1 MEKGNSQWLRV
12 LFEYP
17 YWSSKYM
24 QCFAET
30 SRFKQIDWVKL
41 KVDLEYCGFVYVEPV
56 RPNVTYQTLSCL
68 KTHWVL
74 WWYLHFRGSL
84 KQKKKFFLSIDKHQN
99 VKKRTISNEIE
110 YGSV

>member
-1 MEKGNSQWLRV
+1 
-12 LFEYP
+12 
-17 YWSSKYM
+17 M

-68 KTHWVL
+68 KTH
-74 WWYLHFRGSL
+74 
-84 KQKKKFFLSIDKHQN
+84 
-99 VKKRTISNEIE
+99 
-110 YGSV
+110 